1 MYQYKGLE
9 DTIAA
14 IATPAGQGG
23 IGIVRISGKE
33 AIAVADAVLRLQG
46 DKTLAQCK
54 SHTVHHGWVINAKD
68 GEIIDEVL
76 VTLMRAPKSY
86 TAEDVVEINCHGGM
100 TVLRAVLQ
108 AVLNAGARLAT
119 PGEFT
124 KRAFLHG
131 RMDLAQA
138 EAVIDIIHAKTE
150 NFCVRASIN

>member
-1 MYQYKGLE
+1 M
-9 DTIAA
+9 
-14 IATPAGQGG
+14 
-23 IGIVRISGKE
+23 
-33 AIAVADAVLRLQG
+33 
-46 DKTLAQCK
+46 
-54 SHTVHHGWVINAKD
+54 HHGWVINAKAK
-68 GEIIDEVL
+68 EIVDEVL

-108 AVLNAGARLAT
+108 AVLAAGARLAT

-150 NFCVRASIN
+150 TFLRQSHHQLKGELSTQLKSDTGRVDKDLYDGGGIDQFSRGWH

>member
-1 MYQYKGLE
+1 MYQYQGLE

-23 IGIVRISGKE
+23 IGIVRISGRE
-33 AIAVADAVLRLQG
+33 AIAVADTVLRLQG
-46 DKTLAQCK
+46 SKALQCCP
-54 SHTVHHGWVINAKD
+54 SHTVHYGRVIDVNS
-68 GEIIDEVL
+68 GEIKRPGPVGIARDGDTLDEVL

-108 AVLNAGARLAT
+108 AVLAAGARLAA

-131 RMDLAQA
+131 RMDL
-138 EAVIDIIHAKTE
+138 T
-150 NFCVRASIN
+150 